1 METEKRRVGRVLGM
15 EAGGSGYLLGVMG
28 MFQDLPHSSCCLAV
42 GSSRPLPWAGLTSC
56 ARSKGSLHT
65 SKGGADWL

>member
-28 MFQDLPHSSCCLAV
+28 TFQDLQHSSCCLAV
-42 GSSRPLPWAGLTSC
+42 RASRPLPWAGLTCC
-56 ARSKGSLHT
+56 AWSKGSWH
-65 SKGGADWL
+65 SSEGGADWL